1 MPDPATGQVEGAVGV
16 AGAASIS
23 PRLVRRLDARSDA
36 IGGESACGDETVP
49 RERPV
54 QRDEGLERSVTATDD
69 PVGVPGQHA
78 LDQWFWCRQLIQ
90 LVTQQELVVE
100 VVHIQVRVE

>member
-1 MPDPATGQVEGAVGV
+1 
-16 AGAASIS
+16 
-23 PRLVRRLDARSDA
+23 
-36 IGGESACGDETVP
+36 
-49 RERPV
+49 
-54 QRDEGLERSVTATDD
+54 VTATDD

-78 LDQWFWCRQLIQ
+78 LNQWFWCRQLIQ